1 MNCNV
6 SSPTPITAK
15 ETLGSYLNYKMQIL
29 CKDGRKFTGTF
40 RCVDSKRNIIL
51 FNTNEL
57 RKGNERHVGMIM
69 VPGEHIQQALV
80 ENLEA
85 DAITTSLVVTEEY
98 KSFILAGLNPSDISD
113 ICSRAL
119 SFWSY
124 QVSQEIAFQQAAA
137 KAQHNK
143 SQVTESRASAAMAEL
158 QERLRVADA
167 KILSMQQSFSSERQ
181 KRALVEDSLK
191 DKSRQ
196 LRRIKANGV

>member
-1 MNCNV
+1 VFCMQCATTLFQF
-6 SSPTPITAK
+6 SSICPACKTN
-15 ETLGSYLNYKMQIL
+15 LNI
-29 CKDGRKFTGTF
+29 R
-40 RCVDSKRNIIL
+40 
-51 FNTNEL
+51 
-57 RKGNERHVGMIM
+57 
-69 VPGEHIQQALV
+69 
-80 ENLEA
+80 A

-167 KILSMQQSFSSERQ
+167 KILSMQQSFSSEHQ

-196 LRRIKANGV
+196 LRRIK